1 MAGKQL
7 AALSRRL
14 RRRRLAGRHA
24 GLRGLARR
32 LARPARERAHRRD
45 LASATVLQPGR
56 PTVVTVGVGAR
67 RCKRDRLATAATAQ
81 CRLAETAPPTL

>member
-14 RRRRLAGRHA
+14 RASGWAADTPVCVVSRAGCADERVSDHTVASLAQASLLHA
-24 GLRGLARR
+24 
-32 LARPARERAHRRD
+32 
-45 LASATVLQPGR
+45 GR

-67 RCKRDRLATAATAQ
+67 KIALAHAEARLSDPAQ
-81 CRLAETAPPTL
+81 VLV